1 MAGMQA
7 LGESSGASKE
17 RTAHAQGATGSASPN
32 SATSAPQ
39 SADAGNNPASCGDHM
54 RALEHL
60 KALKV
65 RPPISKRVFFCDRKS
80 QGAKSPLALQC
91 TGGV

>member
-7 LGESSGASKE
+7 VGESSGASKE
-17 RTAHAQGATGSASPN
+17 RTAHAQGPTGSASPN

-65 RPPISKRVFFCDRKS
+65 RPYISNRVFFCDRNS
-80 QGAKSPLALQC
+80 QWAKTSLALQYA
-91 TGGV
+91 GGV